1 MGYLFLEIYCFIDEL
16 MDKFKFNLKV
26 YCVIESVVWQE
37 VCYGKL
43 WEQGVEG
50 IEKYNDINKVELM
63 NWVLKELN
71 V

>member
-1 MGYLFLEIYCFIDEL
+1 

-63 NWVLKELN
+63 NWVLKEFN